1 MFARSLARTTS
12 SFSSCSGPTRR
23 TAFSLLSSSTPYSFF
38 SNSLARLCVGRE
50 ASALGLRSFASAM
63 MEGSKEDQI
72 AKKLRDVVAATHVEV
87 EDISG
92 GCGSMYRV
100 MVVSPKFEGLTL
112 VKQHRLV
119 QKAIASEIADMHG
132 LTLKTI
138 TEKKYRAS
146 QS

>member
-1 MFARSLARTTS
+1 MLQLARKTATSSGVRRAARSIAPSPSLKDGRFAAA
-12 SFSSCSGPTRR
+12 SG
-23 TAFSLLSSSTPYSFF
+23 FC
-38 SNSLARLCVGRE
+38 LCFWDR
-50 ASALGLRSFASAM
+50 
-63 MEGSKEDQI
+63 GSKEDQI
-72 AKKLRDVVAATHVEV
+72 AKKLREVVAATHVEV

-100 MVVSPKFEGLTL
+100 MVVSPEFEGLAL

-138 TEKKYRAS
+138 SEKKYQAS
-146 QS
+146 LS